1 MNRHSLAA
9 TCFVVGGLL
18 GSCFVAPMIHGQSK
32 TPVPPIP
39 REMTSYRDVVK
50 RILPAV
56 VSLDAQPQTMA
67 NAARSDGDT
76 VSVQV
81 PGEAPK
87 ASFGSGVIID
97 ARGIVLTSLHVVEGA
112 QAVEV
117 TLADGRKIISRDIRG
132 DRKTD
137 VAIVVLDGKGGG
149 PFPYLE
155 LGDSDAME
163 IGDRVLAVGAPF
175 GLFGSVTH
183 GIISGKGRNGLKLN
197 DFEDFLQTDAAINP
211 GNSGGPLISLDA
223 KVIGI
228 TAAIKSKNGGFQGV
242 GLAVA
247 SNLCK
252 PSVTGL
258 INEGTVRRGYLGL
271 QVRELTPAVAAKFKQ
286 GGVAVAEV
294 YDKSPAAK
302 AGIKAGDIITSFAGR
317 SVPDTKTLQTI
328 VIGLPLQK
336 EVPVVIQRNGK
347 SLNLRVTIEELPPNF
362 GVERELEHQPQ
373 ALLSPRLAEWSI

>member
-1 MNRHSLAA
+1 MNRNSLAA
-9 TCFVVGGLL
+9 ACFVIGGLL
-18 GSCFVAPMIHGQSK
+18 GSYFVAPAIHGQSK
-32 TPVPPIP
+32 QPAPPIP

-50 RILPAV
+50 QILPAV
-56 VSLDAQPQTMA
+56 VSLDVQPKTTARAA
-67 NAARSDGDT
+67 NTDNEVAT
-76 VSVQV
+76 VQA
-81 PGEAPK
+81 PGETPK
-87 ASFGSGVIID
+87 AGFGSGVIID

-132 DRKTD
+132 DKKTD

-149 PFPYLE
+149 SFPFLE

-175 GLFGSVTH
+175 GLFGSVTQ
-183 GIISGKGRNGLKLN
+183 GIISGKGRTGLKLN
-197 DFEDFLQTDAAINP
+197 DYEDFLQTDAAINP

-228 TAAIKSKNGGFQGV
+228 NAAIKSKNGGFQGV

-247 SNLCK
+247 NNLCK

-271 QVRELTPAVAAKFKQ
+271 QVRELTPAVAAKVKP

-302 AGIKAGDIITSFAGR
+302 AGIKTGDIITNFAGR
-317 SVPDTKTLQTI
+317 LVADTKTLQTI

-336 EVPVVIQRNGK
+336 SVPIVILRNGK
-347 SLNLRVTIEELPPNF
+347 SLNLTVIIEELPPDYS
-362 GVERELEHQPQ
+362 VDRASDKRPQ
-373 ALLSPRLAEWSI
+373 ALVLPRLAVWTI